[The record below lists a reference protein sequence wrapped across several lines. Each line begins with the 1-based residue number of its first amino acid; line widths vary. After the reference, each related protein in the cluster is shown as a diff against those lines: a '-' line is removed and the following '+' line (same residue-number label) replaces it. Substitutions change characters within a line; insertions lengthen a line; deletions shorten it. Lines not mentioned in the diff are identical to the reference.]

1 MDTQQRFLRVLGRK
15 DVLALAFGA
24 MVGWGWVIMSNAW
37 ILRGGSLG
45 AVAAFA
51 GGGLII
57 LVVALLYAE
66 LAAAMP
72 HAGGEHVY
80 SLKALGWTGSFVC
93 TWALIFTYVSVCC
106 FEAVALATV
115 FDYIDI
121 DVRYFYLWTIAGYD
135 VYLGWALVGIVTSI
149 VITMINI
156 LGVKL
161 SAIFQTIVTV
171 LVLISGL
178 CLLTGATL
186 QGSADNLQPYFTAG
200 GAGILGVLVMVPFFF
215 VGFDVIPQAA
225 EEINLPFK
233 DIGTTIVVS
242 VAITVLWYCMV
253 ILAVAFLLDTSAL
266 SDSTLATADANA
278 VAWGDIGATLMVFGG
293 IAGILT
299 SWNAFVIGGSRAIFA
314 MATDHMLPQALEKL
328 HHGYRTPYMAIALI
342 GLLSC
347 SASFFGR
354 QALVWFVNAGSF
366 GLVIAYLLVS
376 ISFLRLRKL
385 HPDMERPF
393 KLPAGLIAGWT
404 GVVSCLFLTCL
415 YLPGSPSAL
424 AREEWLIVLAWSCL
438 GLLFYRQG
446 RQRQKNLASNHF

>member
-1 MDTQQRFLRVLGRK
+1 METQQRFLRVLGRK

-24 MVGWGWVIMSNAW
+24 MVGWGWVIMSNTW
-37 ILRGGSLG
+37 ILRGGSIG

-57 LVVALLYAE
+57 LIVALLYAE

-72 HAGGEHVY
+72 RAGGEHFY

-93 TWALIFTYVSVCC
+93 TWALIFIYVSVCC
-106 FEAVALATV
+106 FEAVALASV

-121 DVRYFYLWTIAGYD
+121 NVKHVYLWTIAGYD
-135 VYLGWALVGIVTSI
+135 VYLGWALIGIVASA

-161 SAIFQTIVTV
+161 SAIFQTTVTLLV
-171 LVLISGL
+171 LVSGL

-186 QGSADNLQPYFTAG
+186 HGSSDNIQPYFAAG
-200 GAGILGVLVMVPFFF
+200 GVGILSVLVMVPFFF

-225 EEINLPFK
+225 EEINLPFR
-233 DIGTTIVVS
+233 DIGSIIIVS
-242 VAITVLWYCMV
+242 VGITVLWYCLV
-253 ILAVAFLLDTSAL
+253 ILAVALLLDAPSLSTSK
-266 SDSTLATADANA
+266 LATADASA
-278 VAWGDIGATLMVFGG
+278 IAWGDIGATLLIVGG

-314 MATDHMLPQALEKL
+314 MAGDDMLPSGLEKL
-328 HHGYRTPYMAIALI
+328 HHSYRTPFMAIALI

-347 SASFFGR
+347 IAPIFGR

-366 GLVIAYLLVS
+366 GLVIAWLLVS

-385 HPDMERPF
+385 HPEMERPF
-393 KLPAGLIAGWT
+393 KLPAGTLAGWA
-404 GVVSCLFLTCL
+404 GVVSCLMLTCL
-415 YLPGSPSAL
+415 YLPGSPAAL
-424 AREEWLIVLAWSCL
+424 AREEWLIVLAWTFL
-438 GLLFYRQG
+438 GLIFYIQG
-446 RQRQKNLASNHF
+446 VTRQKRKVTNHG